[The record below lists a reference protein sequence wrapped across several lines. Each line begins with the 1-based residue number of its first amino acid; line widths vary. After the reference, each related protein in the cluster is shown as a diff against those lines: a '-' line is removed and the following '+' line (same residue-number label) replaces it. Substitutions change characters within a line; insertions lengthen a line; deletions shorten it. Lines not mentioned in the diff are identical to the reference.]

1 MPNKNDLSA
10 IKTNNKNTLKKA
22 GSQVKVG
29 RKPKPLNEKESE
41 TVVLKLT
48 VEEMMQLKDK
58 AGLIPLGTYVKHHLR
73 NKTDIFR

>member
-1 MPNKNDLSA
+1 M
-10 IKTNNKNTLKKA
+10 
-22 GSQVKVG
+22 KVG
-29 RKPKPLNEKESE
+29 RKPKPLNERESE

-58 AGLIPLGTYVKHHLR
+58 AGLIPLATYVKHHLR